1 MSKFQFASQ
10 ESFPDDEYTK
20 EVVYI
25 DVKVEDGKLRL
36 AYTRKVMKNGGSFWD
51 VVSAGAMKHGKKEF
65 LKGAQFSDSFLD
77 KEIKEYLKNRSWE
90 KGQKSQSSDELPF

>member
-1 MSKFQFASQ
+1 MSRFQFAGQ

-25 DVKVEDGKLRL
+25 DVKAEDFKVRL
-36 AYTRKVMKNGGSFWD
+36 AYVRKVMKNGGSFWD

-65 LKGAQFSDSFLD
+65 LKGAQFSDNFLD
-77 KEIKEYLKNRSWE
+77 KEIKDFLKNRGWE
-90 KGQKSQSSDELPF
+90 KGQKSQNSNELPF